1 VNGQVSADE
10 ERRDYGESVPAPDRD
25 FTVLVSHWDGS
36 WDVFVLDPVDGLL
49 GAVQA
54 ATPAEVEP
62 VARDF
67 LSARFVRPGREFRLV
82 ILGP

>member
-1 VNGQVSADE
+1 MPV
-10 ERRDYGESVPAPDRD
+10 PDRD

-49 GAVQA
+49 GAAQA
-54 ATPAEVEP
+54 ATPAEVES

-82 ILGP
+82 IVGP